1 MTHRPIAPNAADV
14 EVATATDPIETVVDV
29 IPFVIPAAGALVI
42 FLLAFIEGSSR
53 LLGWYDFA
61 IKRDRHVVWNMA
73 WSQKQDVQDVRQ
85 ARENGKANESFSIQT
100 RTQ

>member
-1 MTHRPIAPNAADV
+1 MR
-14 EVATATDPIETVVDV
+14 
-29 IPFVIPAAGALVI
+29 LVWVL
-42 FLLAFIEGSSR
+42 FLLAFIEGASR

-73 WSQKQDVQDVRQ
+73 WSQKQDVQDVRE

>member
-1 MTHRPIAPNAADV
+1 MKLLAA
-14 EVATATDPIETVVDV
+14 VAVYLLFAFLIGLGMVLAVAKGSFWV
-29 IPFVIPAAGALVI
+29 LIVGMGL

-73 WSQKQDVQDVRQ
+73 WSQKQDVYDVRQ
-85 ARENGKANESFSIQT
+85 ARENGKSKESFSVQT